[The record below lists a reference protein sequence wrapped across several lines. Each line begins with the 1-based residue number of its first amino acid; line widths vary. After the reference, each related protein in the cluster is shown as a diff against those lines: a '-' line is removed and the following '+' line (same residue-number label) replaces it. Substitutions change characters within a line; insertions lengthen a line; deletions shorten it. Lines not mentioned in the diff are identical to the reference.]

1 MVYKA
6 KITAIQDII
15 KSWDV
20 LSQCPIVKDEKDTYI
35 EVRDEVCAAL
45 IDQLNGNVIASHQCL
60 DQMRRYL

>member
-1 MVYKA
+1 MVYRA

-20 LSQCPIVKDEKDTYI
+20 LAKCPIVRDAKDVYI

-60 DQMRRYL
+60 DQMERYL

>member
-1 MVYKA
+1 MVYRA

-20 LSQCPIVKDEKDTYI
+20 LSKCPIVKEEKDMYI

-45 IDQLNGNVIASHQCL
+45 IDQLNGTVKASFDCL
-60 DQMRRYL
+60 VQMQRLL